1 MISRSVS
8 IYQLSTRGHTQ
19 KAQRVII
26 EILTTQNFSSLCWG
40 HIHKILVLLSSLCWG
55 HILGNIETITCVR
68 ALDTVLHWYIAI
80 LQNINLFN
88 DNFSFCTS
96 LTRLYVVHRYVVV
109 KEEMTNQPNVLYIG
123 RHLYLV
129 HKFNEFSSHVVQ
141 LHLYMCIHIHMH
153 THTRSRMNAYTLVHT
168 HIHVH
173 ANIHAHRGHHT
184 RVSMHTHRDRI
195 RLYSILHNYYI
206 HTYIYSRSLPHL
218 MP

>member
-1 MISRSVS
+1 M
-8 IYQLSTRGHTQ
+8 
-19 KAQRVII
+19 
-26 EILTTQNFSSLCWG
+26 
-40 HIHKILVLLSSLCWG
+40 
-55 HILGNIETITCVR
+55 
-68 ALDTVLHWYIAI
+68 
-80 LQNINLFN
+80 FN

-129 HKFNEFSSHVVQ
+129 HKFNEFSSRHVVQ
-141 LHLYMCIHIHMH
+141 LHLYMCTHIHTN
-153 THTRSRMNAYTLVHT
+153 THTRSLMNAYTLVHT

-184 RVSMHTHRDRI
+184 RVSMHTHTHTYTHTDRI
-195 RLYSILHNYYI
+195 RLYSISILHNYYI
-206 HTYIYSRSLPHL
+206 HMYIYCRSLLHL